1 MAELAQH
8 PHRSGDFP
16 FDHVQ
21 HRLTCALAR
30 SDDAVGSAVER
41 LLPTPLDALI
51 MTVFVGGKGTRQ
63 LFCSHAVWRVFP
75 LFVINDIQMTF
86 QTGKRHQFREQTPAK
101 ILKSWLGQTNR
112 GRRAHGKPVSIA
124 RRPHGNRDKKRLR
137 V

>member
-30 SDDAVGSAVER
+30 YDDAVGSAVER

-75 LFVINDIQMTF
+75 LFC
-86 QTGKRHQFREQTPAK
+86 H
-101 ILKSWLGQTNR
+101 
-112 GRRAHGKPVSIA
+112 
-124 RRPHGNRDKKRLR
+124 
-137 V
+137 